1 MKSRGV
7 HTGKKLAV
15 RNRHQCMHQCRGA
28 AGGASYIFFR
38 KMHLVNHPFRLDSQ
52 RFLSYSIHMRAL
64 TLAEHQQIQQ
74 HFGIRSIFMP
84 PQPPPEISYHDCARG
99 DIAP

>member
-7 HTGKKLAV
+7 QCKKLAV

-64 TLAEHQQIQQ
+64 TLALTPVHHRTFWDTIYFYAASATAGNQ
-74 HFGIRSIFMP
+74 S
-84 PQPPPEISYHDCARG
+84 S
-99 DIAP
+99 